1 MNRRSGVKMFL
12 SVITAPIV
20 LAQQIDILI
29 RQCNVNQIFILQIRS
44 AMPIYYL
51 GYKHVRAN
59 TIGGVKCHISGQT
72 GLVLLA
78 QIRSASPIRRDNAY
92 L

>member
-1 MNRRSGVKMFL
+1 MLTPKGRIR
-12 SVITAPIV
+12 
-20 LAQQIDILI
+20 LAYS
-29 RQCNVNQIFILQIRS
+29 R
-44 AMPIYYL
+44 
-51 GYKHVRAN
+51 YKHVRAN